1 MANINLLPW
10 REAQRSE
17 RNKTTL
23 VVCAAMWAVACLIV
37 LAGKVFM
44 DSRIDHQVARNA
56 FVQSEIESL
65 SKVIREIED
74 LKDKRDALLSRM
86 EVIQNLQK
94 NRAQIVHVFDDLVSK
109 IPNGVYY
116 DTITK
121 SQNSFGIQGKAQSN
135 GRVSALMRSLDAS
148 DWFSNPTLKVVNVID
163 QNGASVSQFDILVK
177 EQRRGESADANAS
190 DAVR

>member
-10 REAQRSE
+10 REEQRRE
-17 RNKTTL
+17 RNKMTL
-23 VVCAAMWAVACLIV
+23 VICGVMWGGACLLI

-44 DSRIDHQVARNA
+44 DSRIDHQKARNA
-56 FVQSEIESL
+56 YAQSEISAL

-94 NRAQIVHVFDDLVSK
+94 NRSQIVHVFDDLVSK
-109 IPNGVYY
+109 LPNGVYY
-116 DTITK
+116 DSITK
-121 SQNSFGIQGKAQSN
+121 SQNSLGIKGKAQSN

-148 DWFSNPTLKVVNVID
+148 DWFANATLKVVDVVD
-163 QNGASVSQFDILVK
+163 QNGASVSQFDVLVK
-177 EQRRGESADANAS
+177 EQRKGDPVDSNAS
-190 DAVR
+190 DTVR